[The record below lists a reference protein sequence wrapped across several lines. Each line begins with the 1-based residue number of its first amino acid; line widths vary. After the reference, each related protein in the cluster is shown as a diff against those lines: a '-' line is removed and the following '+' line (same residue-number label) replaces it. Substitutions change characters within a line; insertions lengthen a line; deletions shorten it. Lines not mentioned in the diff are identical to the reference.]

1 MTQKGASTLTRDDR
15 LVRWLPLKRPRIN
28 SFWAQLDAQS
38 MIWPGIIFMVIFNY
52 VPMYGVVIAFKDYS
66 IITGI
71 LQAPW
76 AGLRHFEA
84 FLTNPNFYN
93 ALRNTLGINILGLIV
108 GFPVPIIFALFLY
121 ELRSQA
127 FKKFTQTV
135 SYLPHFLSWVVYGG
149 LIISL
154 LSTET
159 GAVNTLLL
167 RTGLIREPIFFL
179 GEPRYFWGI
188 AVLTNITKTLGW
200 SAILYLA
207 AIAGV
212 DPQLHEAGVI
222 DGAGR
227 FQRMWHITLPS
238 IGGTVFILLIFT
250 ISNMLNWGFDQIWML
265 QNALNVSMSE
275 IIDTYVYKVGLQQLR
290 FSYAAA
296 VGLMRSVVA
305 VILLLLANWFAGR
318 VADRSLF

>member
-1 MTQKGASTLTRDDR
+1 MTLWKRIRTM
-15 LVRWLPLKRPRIN
+15 LPSRTYRID
-28 SFWAQLDAQS
+28 SLRAQLDAQS
-38 MIWPGIIFMVIFNY
+38 MVWPGLIFMFIFNF
-52 VPMYGVVIAFKDYS
+52 VPMYGVIIAFKDYS
-66 IITGI
+66 IIAGI
-71 LQAPW
+71 LEAPW
-76 AGLRHFEA
+76 AGMRHFQA
-84 FLTNPNFYN
+84 FITNRQFYN
-93 ALRNTLGINILGLIV
+93 ALRNTLGINILGLVV

-127 FKKFTQTV
+127 FKKLTQTI

-149 LIISL
+149 LVISL

-159 GAVNTLLL
+159 GAVNALLL
-167 RTGLIREPIFFL
+167 GVGLIQEPIFFL
-179 GEPRYFWGI
+179 GEPRYFWAI
-188 AVLTNITKTLGW
+188 AVITNITKTLGW

-227 FQRMWHITLPS
+227 FQRMWHITLPA
-238 IGGTVFILLIFT
+238 IGGTVFILLIFS

-265 QNALNVSMSE
+265 QNALNVSTSE
-275 IIDTYVYKVGLQQLR
+275 IIDTYVYKTGLQQLR

-296 VGLMRSVVA
+296 VGLSRSVVA
-305 VILLLLANWFAGR
+305 VILLLFTNWLAGR
-318 VADRSLF
+318 FADRSLF

>member
-1 MTQKGASTLTRDDR
+1 MTQKVVSTMTRPDR
-15 LVRWLPLKRPRIN
+15 IVPWLPVRRPRIN
-28 SFWAQLDAQS
+28 SFWAQLDAQT
-38 MIWPGIIFMVIFNY
+38 MIWPGIVFMLIFNFL
-52 VPMYGVVIAFKDYS
+52 PMYGVIIAFKDYS

-71 LQAPW
+71 FESPW
-76 AGLRHFEA
+76 SGFRHFEA
-84 FLTNPNFYN
+84 FLTNRAFHN
-93 ALRNTLGINILGLIV
+93 ALRNTLGINLLGLTV
-108 GFPVPIIFALFLY
+108 GFPAPIIFALFLY
-121 ELRSQA
+121 ELRSRT
-127 FKKFTQTV
+127 FKKLTQTI

-159 GAVNTLLL
+159 GAINNILFRL
-167 RTGLIREPIFFL
+167 GLIDEPIFFL
-179 GEPRYFWGI
+179 GEPRYFWGL
-188 AVLTNITKTLGW
+188 AVVTNITKTLGW

-227 FQRMWHITLPS
+227 FQRMWHITLPA

-250 ISNMLNWGFDQIWML
+250 VSNMLNWGFDQIWML
-265 QNALNVSMSE
+265 QNALNVSTSE
-275 IIDTYVYKVGLQQLR
+275 IIDTYVYKVGLQQMR
-290 FSYAAA
+290 FSYATA

-305 VILLLLANWFAGR
+305 VILLIFANWFAGKI
-318 VADRSLF
+318 ADRSLF

>member
-1 MTQKGASTLTRDDR
+1 M
-15 LVRWLPLKRPRIN
+15 V
-28 SFWAQLDAQS
+28 
-38 MIWPGIIFMVIFNY
+38 WPGIIFMFVFNFI
-52 VPMYGVVIAFKDYS
+52 PMYGVIIAFKDYS

-71 LQAPW
+71 LEAPW
-76 AGLRHFEA
+76 AGFRHFEA
-84 FLTNPNFYN
+84 FLTSRSFYN
-93 ALRNTLGINILGLIV
+93 ALRNTLGINILGLVV

-159 GAVNTLLL
+159 GAVNNLLL
-167 RTGLIREPIFFL
+167 RTGLIHQPIFFL
-179 GEPRYFWGI
+179 GEPQYFWGI

-265 QNALNVSMSE
+265 QNALNVSTSE

-305 VILLLLANWFAGR
+305 VILLLFANWFAGR